1 MVLLDR
7 LRGTLEVACFSV
19 LSTKLGKSVTI
30 SPSLL
35 STLSF
40 GIFVLVDR
48 LRGALDVAGFSMLS
62 AELGKSVV
70 MSPSL
75 LSTLSFGISG
85 SLAATRGLRNL
96 LWRVVE

>member
-1 MVLLDR
+1 MS
-7 LRGTLEVACFSV
+7 AKF
-19 LSTKLGKSVTI
+19 GKPVGI
-30 SPSLL
+30 SPPLL

-40 GIFVLVDR
+40 GILVLVDR
-48 LRGALDVAGFSMLS
+48 LRGALDVAGFSVLS
-62 AELGKSVV
+62 AKLGKSVV

-85 SLAATRGLRNL
+85 SIAVTRGLRNL